1 MLLYRSKQENKKDKG
16 EQVMRSGYKMSMIK
30 KNKKKDFYGE
40 FETKELAIKM
50 AEDFKMIDSDYVDYE
65 VWYFEK

>member
-1 MLLYRSKQENKKDKG
+1 
-16 EQVMRSGYKMSMIK
+16 MRSGYKMSMIK
-30 KNKKKDFYGE
+30 KNGKKDFYGE

-50 AEDFKMIDSDYVDYE
+50 AEDFKMFDSDYVDCK